1 MQYILRFKPKSL
13 LLSKKISLWSL
24 INSTPSCYWSGT
36 RLTGQYIQLTIFT
49 SKSTKRLHQDLCSCA
64 TKNISIP
71 NEGNKVPVLNIMG
84 RHQALLLSTRLDGT
98 V

>member
-1 MQYILRFKPKSL
+1 MYRFKPKSL
-13 LLSKKISLWSL
+13 LLSRKIFLWSL

-71 NEGNKVPVLNIMG
+71 NEGNKVPVLNIMLFRQDTAPG
-84 RHQALLLSTRLDGT
+84 LWRY
-98 V
+98 